1 MALEATLEHVE
12 SGLVVRLLLELE
24 GPAVIHELF
33 EFVRVTTAELFEGR
47 LNLFLLN
54 VVILFVLRATRET
67 LPGQTSLQEVK
78 EDMADGFEIVTAA
91 LLNALVRVNGGVA
104 GGSSQVFAVFVGDVF
119 TFRILVALR

>member
-33 EFVRVTTAELFEGR
+33 EFVRVTTAELLKGR
-47 LNLFLLN
+47 LNLLLLN
-54 VVILFVLRATRET
+54 VVILFVFRATRES

-78 EDMADGFEIVTAA
+78 EDMANGFEIVTAA

>member
-33 EFVRVTTAELFEGR
+33 EFVRVTTAELLKGR
-47 LNLFLLN
+47 LNLLLLN
-54 VVILFVLRATRET
+54 VVILFVLRATRES

-78 EDMADGFEIVTAA
+78 EDMANGFEIVTAA